1 MFILISSLFGDAKL
15 YMGTGYGYY
24 NETANLANS
33 TQEPTFSDSAIKL
46 KAGYGVREA
55 YAVEFCVDYIKGD
68 EKKYD
73 FNVDLVKAFDWGI
86 YVNPY
91 IKAGFGAG
99 IIDNRNNTNKS
110 LSYGS
115 FNLSAGIFIPL
126 DEHFDIELAYDYK
139 HLSYQKVNEQDATES
154 RTSHVNIGYIGFNAR
169 F

>member
-1 MFILISSLFGDAKL
+1 
-15 YMGTGYGYY
+15 MGTGYGSYS
-24 NETANLANS
+24 ESANLANS
-33 TQEPTFSDSAIKL
+33 TQEPTFVNNAVKL

-55 YAVEFCVDYIKGD
+55 YAVEFCVDYIQGD

-99 IIDNRNNTNKS
+99 IIDNRSNTNKS
-110 LSYGS
+110 LTYGS
-115 FNLSAGIFIPL
+115 FNLSTGIFIPL
-126 DEHFDIELAYDYK
+126 NEHFDVEIAYDYK
-139 HLSYQKVNEQDATES
+139 HLSYQKVNELDATES
-154 RTSHVNIGYIGFNAR
+154 RTSNVNIGYVGLNAR